1 MQLELQNISKKI
13 NNNTINDDVNLKFSK
28 GELIGLIGANGAGKS
43 TLLKLI
49 TTTISPT
56 QGDIFLNQISV
67 LKNPKLLRK
76 ELGYLPQNFPIYDN
90 LTIIEFLLFMATL
103 KDIDTKIAKEQI
115 DIYTNQF
122 NLSNSLNVKLSELSG
137 GMLQKVGIITA
148 LLGNPKVIVL
158 DEPANGLDPTERNNL
173 RNLLVSLSKEKIII
187 YSTHIITDVEQVANR
202 IIVLESGQVTFD
214 GNDANLIETVN
225 SNVWTFDIKNENDIS
240 NEYIIISRKSNGDKI
255 NLRVVS
261 NNKPSDNAINVKA
274 TLEDAYL
281 SHIK

>member
-13 NNNTINDDVNLKFSK
+13 NNKTINDDVNLKFSK

>member
-1 MQLELQNISKKI
+1 MQLEVQNISKKI
-13 NNNTINDDVNLKFSK
+13 NNNTINDDVNLKFNK

-115 DIYTNQF
+115 DVYTNQF